1 MKKVNFIPI
10 DELFRMQQE
19 QLQVAPKKS
28 VVKKKG
34 PMPPSSVH
42 QVQQAATPPPL
53 PPSTLEDLNLPEE
66 LMSRL
71 YAHQQQGVEWL
82 HSLHSSTYTGG
93 ILGDDMGL
101 GKTFQVV
108 VFLTSLLRTGSAQR
122 VLIVAPVSV
131 LQSWH
136 RELTEHM
143 RPHVRRV
150 LIETAGSDSSKK
162 KRQRLLS
169 DVFNSRYPA
178 VVVSSYQLI
187 SNMLDDFAQGEWDYV
202 ILDEGHCIKNPSTKL
217 TKAMHCL
224 PSLHRL
230 ILTGTPVQNH
240 LTEFWALLD
249 WCTAGRVFGTK
260 KAFAD
265 RFEAPILAG
274 RNPAATPH
282 EVALAQNA
290 SKQLARLTRP
300 ILLQRKK
307 SDQGMEEV
315 LNLPQ
320 KTELVVW
327 TALSSTQRKIYE
339 KYLQTREVELAVNR
353 SQYPVEVINHLK
365 TVCRH
370 PFLIEAAEV
379 LKRRLKEKN
388 VPVWAGAGAGGVVD
402 CEDEVD
408 DGDDGDVADLTTMLA
423 AVTMDHAD
431 ADAEMGSGETP
442 AKAGI
447 AAGSGLKS
455 VWSVAERTPSIDE
468 LMRGSAKLRITIK
481 MSRALVAEGHR
492 ILIFS
497 QSRMMSDILA
507 KALGEE
513 GLGSVRIDGSVTG
526 KERQRIIDYFN
537 TKPQAPPI
545 ALLTTRACGTGVTLI
560 GADRVIIHDPSWN
573 PAEGNAC
580 LPTTRNPHPSHL

>member
-1 MKKVNFIPI
+1 MNKINFIPI

-34 PMPPSSVH
+34 PMPPSVH
-42 QVQQAATPPPL
+42 HQAATPPQL
-53 PPSTLEDLNLPEE
+53 PPSTVEELNLPEE
-66 LMSRL
+66 LVSRL
-71 YAHQQQGVEWL
+71 YAHQQQGVEWMN
-82 HSLHSSTYTGG
+82 SLHSSTYTGG

-122 VLIVAPVSV
+122 ILIVAPVSV

-136 RELTEHM
+136 RELMEHM

-150 LIETAGSDSSKK
+150 LIETAGSDTSKK

-169 DVFNSRYPA
+169 DVFNSRHPA

-202 ILDEGHCIKNPSTKL
+202 ILDEGHCIKNPTTKL

-274 RNPAATPH
+274 RNPAATPN
-282 EVALAQNA
+282 EVAFAQSA

-370 PFLIEAAEV
+370 PFLIEAAEA

-388 VPVWAGAGAGGVVD
+388 APVGAGGVVD
-402 CEDEVD
+402 CEDEVY

-423 AVTMDHAD
+423 AVTMDHAE
-431 ADAEMGSGETP
+431 AEVGSGSGATP
-442 AKAGI
+442 AKGG
-447 AAGSGLKS
+447 GSATGPGLKS

-468 LMRGSAKLRITIK
+468 LMRGSAKLRITVK

-507 KALGEE
+507 KALCEE

-545 ALLTTRACGTGVTLI
+545 ALLTTRACGTGVTLT

-573 PAEGNAC
+573 PAEGIAC
-580 LPTTRNPHPSHL
+580 S